1 MPSCSQILSKV
12 RIAPSRV
19 QLKLSALSLS
29 AALSIPCYAGAWVPE
44 QGRGYSKSAAQ
55 YFRAKDFFGQ
65 ADLNEFVGINVS
77 QYGELGIGNHW
88 AIFGQALYQ
97 DLRQTNLTNE
107 TTRSSG
113 LGDVEIGAKYQWQA
127 EPFVLSTSLIV
138 KLPYF
143 YNEQAALPR
152 GNGQEDVE
160 ARILLGK
167 SLWPLKGYV
176 GFELGYR
183 YRAGAPSD
191 EVRYLLEYGYNL
203 SDNAYLRTKLD
214 GIATVAN
221 AKTVEQG
228 NGNLQLGPEFDLAKL
243 ELTYGWNVGE
253 PRPREQGRLGFELT
267 YVYDLYGSNT
277 LQGQALQFGITWTF

>member
-1 MPSCSQILSKV
+1 MRGANDGSAIPVSL
-12 RIAPSRV
+12 
-19 QLKLSALSLS
+19 QLTHVCKFALCTFCWFM
-29 AALSIPCYAGAWVPE
+29 AFQTVAGAWVPE
-44 QGRGYSKSAAQ
+44 RQQGYSKSAVQ
-55 YFRAKDFFGQ
+55 YFKSNDFLGQ

-88 AIFGQALYQ
+88 AIIGQALYQ
-97 DLRQTNLTNE
+97 DLRQTNLANE

-143 YNEQAALPR
+143 YNEHAALPR

-167 SLWPLKGYV
+167 SLWPHRGYV
-176 GFELGYR
+176 GVEVGYR
-183 YRAGAPSD
+183 YRTQAPSD
-191 EVRYLLEYGYNL
+191 EIRYLVEYGYALN
-203 SDNAYLRTKLD
+203 DNAYVRTKLD
-214 GIATVAN
+214 GIAKVGSADTFL
-221 AKTVEQG
+221 Q
-228 NGNLQLGPEFDLAKL
+228 NGRNLQLGPEFDLAKL
-243 ELTYGWNVGE
+243 ELTYGWNLGQS
-253 PRPREQGRLGFELT
+253 RPREQGRLGLELT